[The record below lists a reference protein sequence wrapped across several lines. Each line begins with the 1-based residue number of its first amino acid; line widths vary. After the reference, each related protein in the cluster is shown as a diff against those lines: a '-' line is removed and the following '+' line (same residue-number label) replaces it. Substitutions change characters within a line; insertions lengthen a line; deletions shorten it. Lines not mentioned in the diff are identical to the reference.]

1 MKILVF
7 QQTGLPVSEGYGDVL
22 EKLSQKA
29 ELQFVDTKGIMS
41 GQFSGDYFFNA
52 HGEYYP
58 MEIEDS
64 LFSFFAQ
71 GGGLLHIGGMPFE
84 KAMVCENGASE
95 ITRDT
100 AACRCQ
106 WIFFG
111 LDLVLLH
118 IPPLMRTFL
127 WIGSKPLIRRLWE
140 T

>member
-7 QQTGLPVSEGYGDVL
+7 QQTGLPVSEGCGDVL

-71 GGGLLHIGGMPFE
+71 GPLKMLWSVKMEP
-84 KAMVCENGASE
+84 GARSS
-95 ITRDT
+95 
-100 AACRCQ
+100 
-106 WIFFG
+106 
-111 LDLVLLH
+111 VL
-118 IPPLMRTFL
+118 
-127 WIGSKPLIRRLWE
+127 
-140 T
+140 

>member
-7 QQTGLPVSEGYGDVL
+7 QQTGLPVSEGCGDVL

-84 KAMVCENGASE
+84 KAMVCENGAWRE
-95 ITRDT
+95 VIRTL
-100 AACRCQ
+100 
-106 WIFFG
+106 G
-111 LDLVLLH
+111 DLRNH
-118 IPPLMRTFL
+118 EGYFS
-127 WIGSKPLIRRLWE
+127 G
-140 T
+140 

>member
-84 KAMVCENGASE
+84 KAMVCENGAWRE
-95 ITRDT
+95 VI
-100 AACRCQ
+100 
-106 WIFFG
+106 
-111 LDLVLLH
+111 
-118 IPPLMRTFL
+118 RTFRRSQKSR
-127 WIGSKPLIRRLWE
+127 GIRRLVDANGYFSG
-140 T
+140 